1 MLFSSVL
8 LKNSVEKYQQSR
20 QERYSTGESINDGI
34 SSAVTSSML
43 VIAIIFVALE
53 FLLLFFAINI
63 ALNCTQGGAER
74 IVHVVLAIL
83 FTVPYMLL
91 SIFFSDCAKKT
102 LKGN

>member
-8 LKNSVEKYQQSR
+8 LKNSVEKFQKSR
-20 QERYSTGESINDGI
+20 QEHYNTGDSINDGI